1 MKIFETSKSDGNRA
15 VKLFGI
21 TIYKKTTDFN
31 IERNCVKTI
40 RYQSFLGGIIKTCKI
55 NDEFGYYYNKQ
66 FSILGCTILK
76 NINDGNSVTW
86 YLFNN
91 IIKQLSLKER
101 FKKLYFKYIDE
112 KYDDIYILNANS
124 GEIYLFLTYLVDAFI
139 IKKSSKNPLLIA
151 TKKYHLEMIKMLC
164 PEIPAIYLN
173 NFNAEIKFSTFD
185 IDKFKFYMIFNN
197 GYFKQVEFAIKNNTI
212 NTYHYFTYMCEEL
225 KMKENEINFRNP
237 VLSYENEASMLKKIE
252 NLKLNLDNFVFIA
265 PEAQSCMLLDN
276 SFWVSL
282 IKSFKEKGYDVFVNL
297 VDNSVDLTGAE
308 YKSCFLTYSE
318 VFALA
323 QKSKKIISLR
333 SGLTEFLVQTNI
345 PVDVLY
351 TKFRNRHFYDD
362 MSVEQVMSGFSIR
375 KLYNVNPKLINEYNF
390 QNYAR
395 QDLINEITKNMW
407 GNNIAV

>member
-1 MKIFETSKSDGNRA
+1 
-15 VKLFGI
+15 
-21 TIYKKTTDFN
+21 
-31 IERNCVKTI
+31 
-40 RYQSFLGGIIKTCKI
+40 
-55 NDEFGYYYNKQ
+55 
-66 FSILGCTILK
+66 
-76 NINDGNSVTW
+76 
-86 YLFNN
+86 
-91 IIKQLSLKER
+91 
-101 FKKLYFKYIDE
+101 
-112 KYDDIYILNANS
+112 
-124 GEIYLFLTYLVDAFI
+124 
-139 IKKSSKNPLLIA
+139 
-151 TKKYHLEMIKMLC
+151 
-164 PEIPAIYLN
+164 
-173 NFNAEIKFSTFD
+173 
-185 IDKFKFYMIFNN
+185 
-197 GYFKQVEFAIKNNTI
+197 
-212 NTYHYFTYMCEEL
+212 
-225 KMKENEINFRNP
+225 MKENEINFRNP

>member
-1 MKIFETSKSDGNRA
+1 MKIFETLKSDGNRA
-15 VKLFGI
+15 VKLLGI

-31 IERNCVKTI
+31 IEEHCVKTT
-40 RYQSFLGGIIKTCKI
+40 RYQTFLGGIIKTCKI
-55 NDEFGYYYNKQ
+55 NDEFGYYLNKQ
-66 FSILGCTILK
+66 ISILGCTILK
-76 NINDGNSVTW
+76 NINDGNFVTW

-124 GEIYLFLTYLVDAFI
+124 GEIYLFLTYFADKF
-139 IKKSSKNPLLIA
+139 IKKNGSKNPLLVA

-164 PEIPAIYLN
+164 PEIPAVYLD
-173 NFNAEIKFSTFD
+173 NFSAKIKFNTFE

-197 GYFKQVEFAIKNNTI
+197 GYFKQVEFAIKNNPL
-212 NTYHYFTYMCEEL
+212 NTYHYFTLMQKEL
-225 KMKENEINFRNP
+225 KIEENEISFRNP
-237 VLSYENEASMLKKIE
+237 VYSYENEASMLKKVE
-252 NLKLNLDNFVFIA
+252 YLKLNLDNFVLIA
-265 PEAQSCMLLDN
+265 PEAQSCMLVDN

-297 VDNSVDLTGAE
+297 VDNSVDLTGIE

-351 TKFRNRHFYDD
+351 TKFRNRHLYDD
-362 MSVEQVMSGFSIR
+362 MSVEQVMSGFSLKKLPGVNTDIIR
-375 KLYNVNPKLINEYNF
+375 EINMNDYNNYNISEAVNCNI
-390 QNYAR
+390 QM
-395 QDLINEITKNMW
+395 IM
-407 GNNIAV
+407 GNL

>member
-1 MKIFETSKSDGNRA
+1 
-15 VKLFGI
+15 
-21 TIYKKTTDFN
+21 
-31 IERNCVKTI
+31 
-40 RYQSFLGGIIKTCKI
+40 
-55 NDEFGYYYNKQ
+55 
-66 FSILGCTILK
+66 
-76 NINDGNSVTW
+76 
-86 YLFNN
+86 
-91 IIKQLSLKER
+91 
-101 FKKLYFKYIDE
+101 
-112 KYDDIYILNANS
+112 
-124 GEIYLFLTYLVDAFI
+124 
-139 IKKSSKNPLLIA
+139 
-151 TKKYHLEMIKMLC
+151 
-164 PEIPAIYLN
+164 
-173 NFNAEIKFSTFD
+173 
-185 IDKFKFYMIFNN
+185 
-197 GYFKQVEFAIKNNTI
+197 
-212 NTYHYFTYMCEEL
+212 
-225 KMKENEINFRNP
+225 MKENEINFRNP

-395 QDLINEITKNMW
+395 QDLINEITKNMC
-407 GNNIAV
+407 GNNICLLYTSPSPRDA